1 MPATERDLAGPW
13 PGPAVDAAGSW
24 VERLPAS
31 VRVYEVGPRDGL
43 QNIDHFVPTDV
54 KIALIDA
61 LSGLGYDRI
70 EAVSFVHPRVVP
82 QVADAEAVMA
92 GVTRGAA
99 RLVGLVPNARGV
111 ERALAAGVDE
121 TNFVLSASE
130 SQNRSNLNQ
139 SISESQAQFE
149 DSIRLTREAGLPMR
163 LTISTSFGCPFEG
176 YVPPE
181 RVLDIARHG
190 ADAGAAEICLGD
202 TTGMANPAQVYRLFL
217 ALTDA
222 LPELPVAVHLHDT
235 RGAGSANLLA
245 ALQAGVTRFDASMG
259 GLGGCPFA
267 PGATGNI
274 GTEDSAHMLETMGV
288 STGLDLDGLIDV
300 ARRFEPRI
308 GVRLPGQ
315 VLRAGSLLAPDAPWV
330 GGEAKAEDEGV
341 EAAED

>member
-1 MPATERDLAGPW
+1 MADDGAPRDLSGPW
-13 PGPAVDAAGSW
+13 PGPDTPAQRGWVDA
-24 VERLPAS
+24 LPRA

-43 QNIDHFVPTDV
+43 QNIDHFVPTEV

-61 LSGLGYDRI
+61 LAPLGFDRI

-92 GVTRGAA
+92 GIQRGSA
-99 RLVGLVPNARGV
+99 RIVGLVPNVQGV

-121 TNFVLSASE
+121 MNFVLSASE

-139 SISESQAQFE
+139 SIAESQAQLE
-149 DSIRLTREAGLPMR
+149 DALRSAASAGVPMR

-181 RVLDIARHG
+181 RVLEIARRG

-202 TTGMANPAQVYRLFL
+202 TTGMANPAQVYRMFL
-217 ALTDA
+217 ALADA
-222 LPELPVAVHLHDT
+222 LPGALLAVHLHDT

-245 ALQAGVTRFDASMG
+245 AVQAGVTRFDASMG

-274 GTEDSAHMLETMGV
+274 GTEDSVHMLEAMGID
-288 STGLDLDGLIDV
+288 TGVDLDGLIDV

-315 VLRAGSLLAPDAPWV
+315 VLRAGSLLSRGDAEAPDAS
-330 GGEAKAEDEGV
+330 
-341 EAAED
+341 